1 METIASI
8 FFLIGIGFAA
18 ASAGIPRMF
27 LVSLLFLVAGY
38 VTMFFTDFNKYQL
51 TAIMAVLLFAAWG
64 VCNSSIL
71 NGVGTIQ
78 NDEDDKGDKESK

>member
-1 METIASI
+1 MDTIASI
-8 FFLIGIGFAA
+8 FFLIGMGFAA

-38 VTMFFTDFNKYQL
+38 VTMLFTDFNKYQL
-51 TAIMAVLLFAAWG
+51 TAIMAVSLFAAWG
-64 VCNSSIL
+64 ICNPSIL
-71 NGVGTIQ
+71 KGVAIQ